1 MAWSGSGNMN
11 RAQLIQQIRQKQSFL
26 CIGLDPDLQKIPVH
40 LKQTQDPVYE
50 FCKEIILQTQDLA
63 VAYKPNL
70 AFFECLGTKGW
81 ETLEKVKACIPSHC
95 FTIADAKR
103 GDIGNTSDMYAKAF
117 FDFFNFDAVTV
128 APCMGRDSVEPFLA

>member
-1 MAWSGSGNMN
+1 MN
-11 RAQLIQQIRQKQSFL
+11 REQLIQQIRQKQSFL
-26 CIGLDPDLQKIPVH
+26 CVGLDPDMQKIPAH
-40 LKQTQDPVYE
+40 LKHTQDPVYE
-50 FCKEIILQTQDLA
+50 FCKEIIEQTHDLT

-103 GDIGNTSDMYAKAF
+103 GDIVNTSAMYDK
-117 FDFFNFDAVTV
+117 
-128 APCMGRDSVEPFLA
+128 